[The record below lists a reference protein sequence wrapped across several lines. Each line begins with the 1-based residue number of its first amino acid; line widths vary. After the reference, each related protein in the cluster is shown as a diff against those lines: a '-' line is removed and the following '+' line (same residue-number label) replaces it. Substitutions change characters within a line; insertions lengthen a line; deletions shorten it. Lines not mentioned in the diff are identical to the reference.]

1 MARYL
6 VQKRALT
13 QDPNLTENQREQRL
27 AMLEQTLPADI
38 QTARERT
45 NLPARA
51 HAEIAQMREQGAS
64 DAEIRERRE
73 ALLGPQAAQR
83 LEQIDAQRAQWQQ
96 RVADYSAERARILAN
111 DGLAPDDRE
120 RAIEALRQ
128 ARFNDAERRRI
139 QSLEHIQAEPAQP

>member
-1 MARYL
+1 
-6 VQKRALT
+6 
-13 QDPNLTENQREQRL
+13 
-27 AMLEQTLPADI
+27 
-38 QTARERT
+38 
-45 NLPARA
+45 
-51 HAEIAQMREQGAS
+51 MREQGAS

-139 QSLEHIQAEPAQP
+139 QSLEHIQAEPAQR